1 MLRASAIA
9 EAAGVPT
16 SALVCEGFLG
26 QAATTA
32 VGLGMPNL
40 PIAKVPGHVDSQ
52 NANELRDNVISTTLD
67 EVIGNLTTAPG
78 AAAEIRE
85 PGPHDVVF
93 DGSFEEINRLY
104 YENGWSDGLPIVPP
118 TAPKVRAF
126 LGFTDQDPDDVI
138 GALAP
143 DNRSA
148 TPWNVAV
155 NGVMAGCRPE
165 YMPVLL
171 AIVEAMADPGYGVE
185 HSGNTPGAETLII
198 VNGPIARDLGFNYE
212 QGVLRDGFQA
222 NTSIGRF
229 FRLYLRN
236 VAGFLPHQ
244 TDKATYGGTWRVVL
258 AENERVL
265 EAIGWPTVAVDQGMS
280 ADQSAVTIS
289 RFTGGDVVTSVYGTK
304 GEEMVAYL
312 ADALVKQTGWQ
323 LCFTI
328 GISTGAYRPLLLLS
342 PVLAE
347 AIAKSGWS
355 KRELQEQLYGHARM
369 PAWKF
374 EKYIGGWTNL
384 VPGGRT
390 LQDLVNLGK
399 APEQFARSADPERL
413 VPIVG
418 APDDIMV
425 AVAGDPLRTN
435 AIVFSQNGILGFPTT
450 KPVRLPGDWQRR
462 LAAARAQ

>member
-1 MLRASAIA
+1 MR
-9 EAAGVPT
+9 E
-16 SALVCEGFLG
+16 FL
-26 QAATTA
+26 AFT
-32 VGLGMPNL
+32 
-40 PIAKVPGHVDSQ
+40 D
-52 NANELRDNVISTTLD
+52 
-67 EVIGNLTTAPG
+67 
-78 AAAEIRE
+78 RE
-85 PGPHDVVF
+85 PD
-93 DGSFEEINRLY
+93 E
-104 YENGWSDGLPIVPP
+104 
-118 TAPKVRAF
+118 A
-126 LGFTDQDPDDVI
+126 I

-185 HSGNTPGAETLII
+185 HSGNTPGSETLII
-198 VNGPIARDLGFNYE
+198 VNGPVARDLGFNYE

-236 VAGFLPHQ
+236 VAGFLLHQ

-265 EAIGWPTVAVDQGMS
+265 ETIGWPTVAVDQGMS

-289 RFTGGDVVTSVYGTK
+289 RFTGGDVVTSVYGHK

-328 GISTGAYRPLLLLS
+328 GISTGAYRPLLVLS

-355 KRELQEQLYGHARM
+355 KRELQDQLYRLARM

-384 VPGGRT
+384 VPGGRS
-390 LQDLVNLGK
+390 LQDMVNLGK
-399 APEQFARSADPERL
+399 APEPFAQSADPERL

-418 APDDIMV
+418 APEDIMV

-435 AIVFSQNGILGFPTT
+435 AQVFSQNGILGFPTT

>member
-52 NANELRDNVISTTLD
+52 NANELRDNILSVTLGD
-67 EVIGNLTTAPG
+67 VIGNLTTAPDV
-78 AAAEIRE
+78 AVEIRE
-85 PGPHDVVF
+85 PGPRDIVF

-118 TAPKVRAF
+118 TVDKVRAF
-126 LGFTDQDPDDVI
+126 LAFTECEPDAAI

-265 EAIGWPTVAVDQGMS
+265 ETIGWPTVAVDQGLGP
-280 ADQSAVTIS
+280 DQSAVTIS
-289 RFTGGDVVTSVYGTK
+289 RFTGGDVVTSVYGHK

-328 GISTGAYRPLLLLS
+328 GISTGAYRLDIAIE
-342 PVLAE
+342 LAAPRVQTHRSIEVPMNGREQRDAPSE
-347 AIAKSGWS
+347 AGA
-355 KRELQEQLYGHARM
+355 
-369 PAWKF
+369 
-374 EKYIGGWTNL
+374 
-384 VPGGRT
+384 
-390 LQDLVNLGK
+390 
-399 APEQFARSADPERL
+399 APPRGPDGPPW
-413 VPIVG
+413 PIV
-418 APDDIMV
+418 
-425 AVAGDPLRTN
+425 L
-435 AIVFSQNGILGFPTT
+435 
-450 KPVRLPGDWQRR
+450 
-462 LAAARAQ
+462 